1 MSNSPQVN
9 GLHSIDLVVAD
20 IAKTAAFYEETWGLT
35 SVSSDAE
42 GIFLRGSGGSPYLV
56 RLLEGSKTTV
66 SSINFTAPNGG
77 VLKDLHAKVTASGME
92 TVSDISEIG
101 FPGGGFGFSFKDP
114 EGRNLR
120 VIADASP
127 GSAMKDDPSQPRQL
141 SHIVL
146 NAGTPENS
154 VGFFKDVLG
163 FKTSDITGK
172 MTFLRCC
179 SDHHSIAITNAGGPT
194 LNHIAFEIMDWESV
208 MLGGGRMR
216 DAGYTIAWGVGRHGP
231 GNNVFAYFVGPDDV
245 VIEYTAEVEQV
256 DDTYKVG
263 MPEDWTWPP
272 GRIDQWGLSMP
283 SKRMGEVDATIGF
296 EVSLP
301 QI

>member
-1 MSNSPQVN
+1 VER
-9 GLHSIDLVVAD
+9 D
-20 IAKTAAFYEETWGLT
+20 
-35 SVSSDAE
+35 
-42 GIFLRGSGGSPYLV
+42 FLRGSGNSPYLV
-56 RLLEGSKTTV
+56 RLLERARTAV
-66 SSINFTAPNGG
+66 SSINFTAPDNDL
-77 VLKDLHAKVTASGME
+77 LKDLHARVTESGVE
-92 TVSDISEIG
+92 TVSDISSTE
-101 FPGGGFGFSFKDP
+101 FPGCGSGFSFKDP

-127 GSAMKDDPSQPRQL
+127 GPSMRGGANQPRRL
-141 SHIVL
+141 LHIVS
-146 NAGTPENS
+146 NAGTPEIS
-154 VGFFKDVLG
+154 VVYFKDVLG

-194 LNHIAFEIMDWESV
+194 LNHVEFEIMDLESV

-216 DAGYTIAWGVGRHGP
+216 DAGYPVAWGVGRHGP

-283 SKRMGEVDATIGF
+283 SKHLG
-296 EVSLP
+296 
-301 QI
+301 